1 MYRMPEKQT
10 WSPTIS
16 SWGRGGRSSVCKTSF
31 PSNWVILAFFPIFW
45 LAWFFLYYFCE
56 SNYFFHVSLC
66 FQNNKLNVAFTA
78 TASTWSVFAS
88 LTHICKLPYI
98 RGISLHGDKNITFDF
113 SDMLPFLGTLFIL
126 TYNQHF
132 FKLCFK
138 L

>member
-1 MYRMPEKQT
+1 MKSNDFKLR
-10 WSPTIS
+10 SRRLFIS
-16 SWGRGGRSSVCKTSF
+16 VQNIFSIKLSYPCFFSDF
-31 PSNWVILAFFPIFW
+31 LAC
-45 LAWFFLYYFCE
+45 LVFLYYFCE

-78 TASTWSVFAS
+78 TASNMEC
-88 LTHICKLPYI
+88 ICFTYTYMQI
-98 RGISLHGDKNITFDF
+98 TLHSGDFTAWRQNITFDF

>member
-16 SWGRGGRSSVCKTSF
+16 SWGRGGCSSVCKTFF

-78 TASTWSVFAS
+78 TTSNMECICFTYTYMQITLHSGDFTAWRQKYHLWFLRYAS
-88 LTHICKLPYI
+88 LFGYPVY
-98 RGISLHGDKNITFDF
+98 FD
-113 SDMLPFLGTLFIL
+113 L
-126 TYNQHF
+126 
-132 FKLCFK
+132 
-138 L
+138 